1 MCGTGNRF
9 YKRKQKIKIKLTDS
23 YRRFKNLPYYFL
35 THHIIFDKVV
45 LFLTLAKSETKLKI
59 IDRSTDLR
67 RTVYH
72 EKSSIKYNKLSFDME
87 FPEIF
92 GA

>member
-23 YRRFKNLPYYFL
+23 CRRFKNLPYYFF
-35 THHIIFDKVV
+35 TCRIVFDND
-45 LFLTLAKSETKLKI
+45 LLLLTLAKSETKLKI

-87 FPEIF
+87 FPEIY

>member
-1 MCGTGNRF
+1 MTCP
-9 YKRKQKIKIKLTDS
+9 I
-23 YRRFKNLPYYFL
+23 FL
-35 THHIIFDKVV
+35 TRHIIFDKVV
-45 LFLTLAKSETKLKI
+45 LFLTHHIIFDNDLLLLTLAKSETKLKI